1 MVQLWSNYGPI
12 MVQQV
17 LKMLFCLTKQ
27 LKAFFFLFFFRK
39 LFFTKI
45 LIWSRVYSRFDN
57 WHWWS
62 PHQRCYRQY
71 KLRDNIL
78 RYSTIHDNS
87 ETIYSG
93 ISRYMTDQKQY
104 TQAFHDTW
112 QIRDNILTTQVF
124 HDTWLLRDNILRYST
139 IHDNLETI
147 YSGIPRYMT
156 TQRQYTQVFH
166 DTWQLRDN
174 IIRYSTIHD
183 RSDTIYSGISR
194 YMRDQGWFE
203 EAISHNIFSHPCHIL
218 AFCLL

>member
-1 MVQLWSNYGPI
+1 

-27 LKAFFFLFFFRK
+27 LKAFLFLFFFRK

-45 LIWSRVYSRFDN
+45 LIWCRVYSRFDN

-71 KLRDNIL
+71 
-78 RYSTIHDNS
+78 
-87 ETIYSG
+87 
-93 ISRYMTDQKQY
+93 
-104 TQAFHDTW
+104 
-112 QIRDNILTTQVF
+112 TQVF
-124 HDTWLLRDNILRYST
+124 HDRWQLRDNILRYST

-174 IIRYSTIHD
+174 ILRYFTIHD
-183 RSDTIYSGISR
+183 RSETIYSGIPR
-194 YMRDQGWFE
+194 YMTDQR
-203 EAISHNIFSHPCHIL
+203 
-218 AFCLL
+218 